1 MASRLT
7 TLYRLFPAAAALRS
21 DWWRGRRLS
30 DVTPPTRRV
39 RVEAGLWAA
48 ARWPAGTAPIGRRGA
63 SRGGGAVWREGGS
76 GPRRFLAAPVAEA
89 SPFAGGGREERA
101 AAGGIMPG
109 ARRSLASPVVSG
121 VLCPCGSPRAAAT
134 PGPGAEGSG
143 GGSCGRA
150 VCEASEQDRRLRA
163 LFQKLDVNRDGAL
176 CIHDLAVGLGR
187 LGLHR
192 TELDLLKI
200 VKAGDKDLDGQLD
213 FEEFVHYLQDH
224 EKKLRLVFKSLDKKN
239 DGRIDAQE
247 IVQSLRDLG
256 VKISEQQAEKILKS
270 MDKNGTMTIDWNEW
284 RDYHLLHP
292 VENIPEIILYWKH
305 STIFDVG
312 ENLTVPDEFT
322 VEERQTGMW
331 WRHLVAGGGA
341 GAVSRT
347 CTAPLD
353 RLKVLM
359 QVHASRSN
367 NMCIIGGFTQM
378 IREGGTRS
386 LWRGNGINVLKIAPE
401 SAIKFMAYE
410 QIKRFIGTDQ
420 EMLRIHERLLAGS
433 LAGAIAQSSI
443 YPMEVLKTRMALRKT
458 GQYSGMLDC
467 AKNILSKEGMAAF
480 YKGYIPNMLGIIPYA
495 GIDLAVY
502 ETLKNA
508 WLQRYAVNSAD
519 PGVFVLLA
527 CGTISST
534 CGQLAS
540 YPLALVRTRMQAQ
553 ASVEGAPEVTM
564 RGLFKHILKTE
575 GAFGLYRGLAPNFMK
590 VIPAVSISYVVY
602 ENLKMTLG
610 VQSR

>member
-1 MASRLT
+1 MLCLC
-7 TLYRLFPAAAALRS
+7 LYVPLIGEAQTEFQYFESKGLPAELKS
-21 DWWRGRRLS
+21 IFKLS
-30 DVTPPTRRV
+30 VFIPSQEFSTYRQ
-39 RVEAGLWAA
+39 WK
-48 ARWPAGTAPIGRRGA
+48 
-63 SRGGGAVWREGGS
+63 
-76 GPRRFLAAPVAEA
+76 
-89 SPFAGGGREERA
+89 
-101 AAGGIMPG
+101 
-109 ARRSLASPVVSG
+109 
-121 VLCPCGSPRAAAT
+121 
-134 PGPGAEGSG
+134 
-143 GGSCGRA
+143 
-150 VCEASEQDRRLRA
+150 Q
-163 LFQKLDVNRDGAL
+163 
-176 CIHDLAVGLGR
+176 
-187 LGLHR
+187 
-192 TELDLLKI
+192 KI
-200 VKAGDKDLDGQLD
+200 VQAGDKDLDGQLD

-247 IVQSLRDLG
+247 IMQSLRDLG

-367 NMCIIGGFTQM
+367 NMCIVGGFTQM
-378 IREGGTRS
+378 IREGGAKS

-410 QIKRFIGTDQ
+410 QIKRLVGSDQ
-420 EMLRIHERLLAGS
+420 ETLRIHERLVAGS

-443 YPMEVLKTRMALRKT
+443 YPMEVRATSVLGRAVYVEVRVQSGPGSHFRHFRWALQVLKTRMALRKT

-467 AKNILSKEGMAAF
+467 ARKILAREGMAAF
-480 YKGYIPNMLGIIPYA
+480 YKGYVPNMLGIIPYA

-527 CGTISST
+527 CGTMSST

-553 ASVEGAPEVTM
+553 ASIEGAPEVTM
-564 RGLFKHILKTE
+564 SSLFRQILRTE

-602 ENLKMTLG
+602 ENLKITLG

>member
-1 MASRLT
+1 MLCLC
-7 TLYRLFPAAAALRS
+7 LYVPVFGESQTEFQYFESKGLPAQLKS
-21 DWWRGRRLS
+21 IFRLS
-30 DVTPPTRRV
+30 
-39 RVEAGLWAA
+39 
-48 ARWPAGTAPIGRRGA
+48 
-63 SRGGGAVWREGGS
+63 
-76 GPRRFLAAPVAEA
+76 
-89 SPFAGGGREERA
+89 
-101 AAGGIMPG
+101 
-109 ARRSLASPVVSG
+109 
-121 VLCPCGSPRAAAT
+121 
-134 PGPGAEGSG
+134 
-143 GGSCGRA
+143 
-150 VCEASEQDRRLRA
+150 
-163 LFQKLDVNRDGAL
+163 LFVPSQEFSTYRQWKQ
-176 CIHDLAVGLGR
+176 
-187 LGLHR
+187 
-192 TELDLLKI
+192 KI

-247 IVQSLRDLG
+247 IMQSLRDLG
-256 VKISEQQAEKILKS
+256 VKISEQQAEKILKRIRTGHFWGPVTY

-359 QVHASRSN
+359 QVGTH
-367 NMCIIGGFTQM
+367 MCIVGGFTHM
-378 IREGGTRS
+378 IR
-386 LWRGNGINVLKIAPE
+386 RGWPSRLAGMAPVLKIAPE
-401 SAIKFMAYE
+401 SAIHHAVAGF
-410 QIKRFIGTDQ
+410 
-420 EMLRIHERLLAGS
+420 LAGS
-433 LAGAIAQSSI
+433 
-443 YPMEVLKTRMALRKT
+443 VLKTRMALRKT

-502 ETLKNA
+502 ETLKNT

>member
-1 MASRLT
+1 MLCLS
-7 TLYRLFPAAAALRS
+7 LYVPVPDQSQAEFQCFESEGLPSELKSIF
-21 DWWRGRRLS
+21 RLS
-30 DVTPPTRRV
+30 LFIPSQEFYTYRQ
-39 RVEAGLWAA
+39 
-48 ARWPAGTAPIGRRGA
+48 
-63 SRGGGAVWREGGS
+63 WR
-76 GPRRFLAAPVAEA
+76 
-89 SPFAGGGREERA
+89 
-101 AAGGIMPG
+101 
-109 ARRSLASPVVSG
+109 
-121 VLCPCGSPRAAAT
+121 
-134 PGPGAEGSG
+134 
-143 GGSCGRA
+143 
-150 VCEASEQDRRLRA
+150 Q
-163 LFQKLDVNRDGAL
+163 
-176 CIHDLAVGLGR
+176 
-187 LGLHR
+187 
-192 TELDLLKI
+192 KI
-200 VKAGDKDLDGQLD
+200 VKAGDKDQDGQLD
-213 FEEFVHYLQDH
+213 FEEFVHYLRDH
-224 EKKLRLVFKSLDKKN
+224 EKKLRLVFRSLDKKN

-247 IVQSLRDLG
+247 IMQSLRDLG
-256 VKISEQQAEKILKS
+256 TNISEQQAEKILKS

-292 VENIPEIILYWKH
+292 AENIPEIILYWKH

-312 ENLTVPDEFT
+312 ENLIVPDEFT
-322 VEERQTGMW
+322 VEEIQTGMW

-367 NMCIIGGFTQM
+367 NMSIVGGFTHM
-378 IREGGTRS
+378 LREGGWRS
-386 LWRGNGINVLKIAPE
+386 LWRGNGINVIKIGPE

-410 QIKRFIGTDQ
+410 QIKRFIGSDQ
-420 EMLRIHERLLAGS
+420 ETLGIHERLVAGS
-433 LAGAIAQSSI
+433 LAGVIAQSSI

-458 GQYSGMLDC
+458 GQYQGMLDC
-467 AKNILSKEGMAAF
+467 GKKILLKEGVSAF
-480 YKGYIPNMLGIIPYA
+480 YKGYVPNMLGIIPYA

-508 WLQRYAVNSAD
+508 WLQRYATSSAD

-553 ASVEGAPEVTM
+553 ASVEGAPQSSM
-564 RGLFKHILKTE
+564 SNLFKHIIKTE

-602 ENLKMTLG
+602 ENLKLTLG
-610 VQSR
+610 VTSR

>member
-1 MASRLT
+1 MVSSVLCRCVAS
-7 TLYRLFPAAAALRS
+7 PPPDAAAA
-21 DWWRGRRLS
+21 
-30 DVTPPTRRV
+30 
-39 RVEAGLWAA
+39 AA
-48 ARWPAGTAPIGRRGA
+48 SSSASSPASVGDPC
-63 SRGGGAVWREGGS
+63 GGAICGG
-76 GPRRFLAAPVAEA
+76 P
-89 SPFAGGGREERA
+89 
-101 AAGGIMPG
+101 
-109 ARRSLASPVVSG
+109 
-121 VLCPCGSPRAAAT
+121 
-134 PGPGAEGSG
+134 
-143 GGSCGRA
+143 
-150 VCEASEQDRRLRA
+150 DHRLRLWR
-163 LFQKLDVNRDGAL
+163 LFQTLDVNRDGGL
-176 CIHDLAVGLGR
+176 CVNDLAVGLRR

-192 TELDLLKI
+192 TEGELQKI
-200 VKAGDKDLDGQLD
+200 VQAGDKDLDGQLD

-247 IVQSLRDLG
+247 IMQSLRDLG

-305 STIFDVG
+305 ST
-312 ENLTVPDEFT
+312 
-322 VEERQTGMW
+322 
-331 WRHLVAGGGA
+331 
-341 GAVSRT
+341 
-347 CTAPLD
+347 
-353 RLKVLM
+353 
-359 QVHASRSN
+359 VHASRSN
-367 NMCIIGGFTQM
+367 NMGIVGGFTQM
-378 IREGGTRS
+378 IREGGARS

-410 QIKRFIGTDQ
+410 QIKRLVGSDQ
-420 EMLRIHERLLAGS
+420 ETLRIHERLVAGS

-467 AKNILSKEGMAAF
+467 ARRILAREGVAAF
-480 YKGYIPNMLGIIPYA
+480 YKGYVPNMLGIIPYA

-527 CGTISST
+527 CGTMSST

-553 ASVEGAPEVTM
+553 ASIEGAPEVTM
-564 RGLFKHILKTE
+564 SSLFKQILRTE

-602 ENLKMTLG
+602 ENLKITLG

>member
-1 MASRLT
+1 MRVPARICGGERRRRERGVLRAVAVRGLRAGPASPDLVPEAR
-7 TLYRLFPAAAALRS
+7 RESRRRALHPRS
-21 DWWRGRRLS
+21 G
-30 DVTPPTRRV
+30 
-39 RVEAGLWAA
+39 
-48 ARWPAGTAPIGRRGA
+48 RGA
-63 SRGGGAVWREGGS
+63 
-76 GPRRFLAAPVAEA
+76 GP
-89 SPFAGGGREERA
+89 
-101 AAGGIMPG
+101 
-109 ARRSLASPVVSG
+109 
-121 VLCPCGSPRAAAT
+121 PRAAPLRAGSAAESFFAWHAT
-134 PGPGAEGSG
+134 GAAEEPFCGDRSSLPEGS
-143 GGSCGRA
+143 A
-150 VCEASEQDRRLRA
+150 AWM
-163 LFQKLDVNRDGAL
+163 
-176 CIHDLAVGLGR
+176 
-187 LGLHR
+187 
-192 TELDLLKI
+192 LLNNPVFLLKPLSKI

-378 IREGGTRS
+378 IREGGPRS

-467 AKNILSKEGMAAF
+467 AKNILAKEGMAAF

-502 ETLKNA
+502 ETLKNT

-610 VQSR
+610 VDSR

>member
-1 MASRLT
+1 MLCLS
-7 TLYRLFPAAAALRS
+7 LYVPVFDQSQAEFQYFES
-21 DWWRGRRLS
+21 DELPSELKSIFSLSLLIPSQEFSNYRQWR
-30 DVTPPTRRV
+30 
-39 RVEAGLWAA
+39 
-48 ARWPAGTAPIGRRGA
+48 
-63 SRGGGAVWREGGS
+63 
-76 GPRRFLAAPVAEA
+76 
-89 SPFAGGGREERA
+89 
-101 AAGGIMPG
+101 
-109 ARRSLASPVVSG
+109 
-121 VLCPCGSPRAAAT
+121 
-134 PGPGAEGSG
+134 
-143 GGSCGRA
+143 
-150 VCEASEQDRRLRA
+150 Q
-163 LFQKLDVNRDGAL
+163 
-176 CIHDLAVGLGR
+176 
-187 LGLHR
+187 
-192 TELDLLKI
+192 KI
-200 VKAGDKDLDGQLD
+200 VKAGDKDQDGQLD
-213 FEEFVHYLQDH
+213 FEEFVHYLRDH

-247 IVQSLRDLG
+247 IMQSLRDLG
-256 VKISEQQAEKILKS
+256 VNISEQQAEKILMRIRTGRWGPVTH

-292 VENIPEIILYWKH
+292 AENIPEIILYWKH

-312 ENLTVPDEFT
+312 ENLIVPDEFT
-322 VEERQTGMW
+322 VEEKQTGMW

-367 NMCIIGGFTQM
+367 NMSILGGFTQM
-378 IREGGTRS
+378 IREGGFRS
-386 LWRGNGINVLKIAPE
+386 LWRGNGINVIKIAPE

-410 QIKRFIGTDQ
+410 QMKRIIGSDQ
-420 EMLRIHERLLAGS
+420 ETLGIHERLVAGS
-433 LAGAIAQSSI
+433 LAGVIAQSSI

-458 GQYSGMLDC
+458 GQYQGMLDC
-467 AKNILSKEGMAAF
+467 GKKMLLKEGLSAF
-480 YKGYIPNMLGIIPYA
+480 YKGYVPNMLGIIPYA

-508 WLQRYAVNSAD
+508 WLQRYATSSAD

-540 YPLALVRTRMQAQ
+540 YPLALVRTRMQAE
-553 ASVEGAPEVTM
+553 ASVEGGPQMTM
-564 RGLFKHILKTE
+564 SKLFKHIVKTE

-602 ENLKMTLG
+602 ENLKLTLG

>member
-1 MASRLT
+1 MLQM
-7 TLYRLFPAAAALRS
+7 LWHF
-21 DWWRGRRLS
+21 LS
-30 DVTPPTRRV
+30 
-39 RVEAGLWAA
+39 
-48 ARWPAGTAPIGRRGA
+48 
-63 SRGGGAVWREGGS
+63 
-76 GPRRFLAAPVAEA
+76 
-89 SPFAGGGREERA
+89 
-101 AAGGIMPG
+101 
-109 ARRSLASPVVSG
+109 SL
-121 VLCPCGSPRAAAT
+121 LPRA
-134 PGPGAEGSG
+134 GCQGSREGSG
-143 GGSCGRA
+143 NEVRGSPAPARGDQMPSFLGKQDGRA
-150 VCEASEQDRRLRA
+150 EAAEKRPTIL
-163 LFQKLDVNRDGAL
+163 LV
-176 CIHDLAVGLGR
+176 VGPA
-187 LGLHR
+187 
-192 TELDLLKI
+192 DQFPKKI
-200 VKAGDKDLDGQLD
+200 VQAGDKDLDGQLD

-247 IVQSLRDLG
+247 IMQSLRDLG
-256 VKISEQQAEKILKS
+256 VKISEQQPLGPLGPVDTWAPVRWSCS

-367 NMCIIGGFTQM
+367 NMCIVGGFTQM
-378 IREGGTRS
+378 IREGGARS

-410 QIKRFIGTDQ
+410 QIKRLVGTDQ
-420 EMLRIHERLLAGS
+420 ETLRIHERLVAGS

-467 AKNILSKEGMAAF
+467 ARKILAREGVAAF
-480 YKGYIPNMLGIIPYA
+480 YKGYVPNMLGIIPYA

-527 CGTISST
+527 CGTMSST

-553 ASVEGAPEVTM
+553 ASVEGAPEVSM
-564 RGLFKHILKTE
+564 SSLFKQILRTE

-602 ENLKMTLG
+602 ENLKITLG

>member
-1 MASRLT
+1 MVSSVLCRCVASPPPDAT
-7 TLYRLFPAAAALRS
+7 ATASSSASSPAS
-21 DWWRGRRLS
+21 VGD
-30 DVTPPTRRV
+30 PC
-39 RVEAGLWAA
+39 
-48 ARWPAGTAPIGRRGA
+48 
-63 SRGGGAVWREGGS
+63 GGAVCGG
-76 GPRRFLAAPVAEA
+76 PDHQL
-89 SPFAGGGREERA
+89 
-101 AAGGIMPG
+101 
-109 ARRSLASPVVSG
+109 
-121 VLCPCGSPRAAAT
+121 
-134 PGPGAEGSG
+134 
-143 GGSCGRA
+143 
-150 VCEASEQDRRLRA
+150 RLWS
-163 LFQKLDVNRDGAL
+163 LFQTLDVNRDGGL
-176 CIHDLAVGLGR
+176 CVNDLAVGLRR

-192 TELDLLKI
+192 TEGELRCQDSREGNDHGARGTQAPARGDQMSTFLGKQNGRNSFLSMLCLCLYMPIAGEAQTEFQYFESKGLPAELKSIFKLSVFIPSQEFSTYRQWKQKI
-200 VKAGDKDLDGQLD
+200 VQAGDKDLDGQLD

-247 IVQSLRDLG
+247 IMQSLRDLG
-256 VKISEQQAEKILKS
+256 VKISEQQAEKILKRIRTGHFWGPVTY

-378 IREGGTRS
+378 IREGGAKS

-410 QIKRFIGTDQ
+410 QMKRLVGSDQ
-420 EMLRIHERLLAGS
+420 ETLRIHERLVAGS

-467 AKNILSKEGMAAF
+467 ARRILAKEGVAAF

-502 ETLKNA
+502 ETLKNT

-553 ASVEGAPEVTM
+553 ASIEGAPEVTM
-564 RGLFKHILKTE
+564 SSLFKQILRTE

-602 ENLKMTLG
+602 ENLKITLG

>member
-1 MASRLT
+1 MLQM
-7 TLYRLFPAAAALRS
+7 LWHF
-21 DWWRGRRLS
+21 LS
-30 DVTPPTRRV
+30 
-39 RVEAGLWAA
+39 
-48 ARWPAGTAPIGRRGA
+48 
-63 SRGGGAVWREGGS
+63 
-76 GPRRFLAAPVAEA
+76 
-89 SPFAGGGREERA
+89 
-101 AAGGIMPG
+101 
-109 ARRSLASPVVSG
+109 SL
-121 VLCPCGSPRAAAT
+121 LPRA
-134 PGPGAEGSG
+134 GCQGSREGSG
-143 GGSCGRA
+143 NEVRGSPAPARGDQMPSFLGKQDGRA
-150 VCEASEQDRRLRA
+150 EAAEKRPTIL
-163 LFQKLDVNRDGAL
+163 LV
-176 CIHDLAVGLGR
+176 VGPA
-187 LGLHR
+187 
-192 TELDLLKI
+192 DQFPKKI
-200 VKAGDKDLDGQLD
+200 VQAGDKDLDGQLD

-247 IVQSLRDLG
+247 IMQSLRDLG

-367 NMCIIGGFTQM
+367 NMCIVGGFTQM
-378 IREGGTRS
+378 IREGGARS

-410 QIKRFIGTDQ
+410 QIKRLVGTDQ
-420 EMLRIHERLLAGS
+420 ETLRIHERLVAGS

-467 AKNILSKEGMAAF
+467 ARKILAREGVAAF
-480 YKGYIPNMLGIIPYA
+480 YKGYVPNMLGIIPYA

-502 ETLKNA
+502 EVSPGG
-508 WLQRYAVNSAD
+508 LQ
-519 PGVFVLLA
+519 
-527 CGTISST
+527 
-534 CGQLAS
+534 
-540 YPLALVRTRMQAQ
+540 PLEQHKRLR
-553 ASVEGAPEVTM
+553 AP
-564 RGLFKHILKTE
+564 L
-575 GAFGLYRGLAPNFMK
+575 
-590 VIPAVSISYVVY
+590 PAVGQTPRRVDPLGTSEIRGWSPRRLSCLLQGSPVTPPGPRTPRFCTPEGWAGRLRSTGVGLPG
-602 ENLKMTLG
+602 EGKGGAVSAPSPLPTLC
-610 VQSR
+610 RNP

>member
-1 MASRLT
+1 MMHQQGSLMPP
-7 TLYRLFPAAAALRS
+7 LLSGVFCQC
-21 DWWRGRRLS
+21 RGV
-30 DVTPPTRRV
+30 DP
-39 RVEAGLWAA
+39 
-48 ARWPAGTAPIGRRGA
+48 
-63 SRGGGAVWREGGS
+63 GGGGGH
-76 GPRRFLAAPVAEA
+76 AEA
-89 SPFAGGGREERA
+89 PSP
-101 AAGGIMPG
+101 
-109 ARRSLASPVVSG
+109 ASPSQPVTRQPVGSDKDPDSCRSSQPCE
-121 VLCPCGSPRAAAT
+121 LCG
-134 PGPGAEGSG
+134 GP
-143 GGSCGRA
+143 
-150 VCEASEQDRRLRA
+150 EQDHRLKV
-163 LFQKLDVNRDGAL
+163 LFQVLDVNGDGGI
-176 CIHDLAVGLGR
+176 CVNDLTIGLKK
-187 LGLHR
+187 LGVHR
-192 TELDLLKI
+192 TEHELMKI

-213 FEEFVHYLQDH
+213 FEEFVHYLRDH

-239 DGRIDAQE
+239 DGRIDSQE
-247 IVQSLRDLG
+247 IMQSLRDLG
-256 VKISEQQAEKILKS
+256 VNISEQQAEKILKRIRRGHIWAPIMY

-292 VENIPEIILYWKH
+292 ADNIPEIILYWKH

-312 ENLTVPDEFT
+312 ESLMVPDEFT
-322 VEERQTGMW
+322 AEEKKTGMW

-367 NMCIIGGFTQM
+367 SMRIAGGFLHM
-378 IREGGTRS
+378 IREGGVRS
-386 LWRGNGINVLKIAPE
+386 LWRGNGINVIKIGPE

-410 QIKRFIGTDQ
+410 QIKRLIGSNQ
-420 EMLRIHERLLAGS
+420 ETLGITERLVAGS
-433 LAGAIAQSSI
+433 LAGVIAQSSI
-443 YPMEVLKTRMALRKT
+443 YPMEVLKTRLALRRT
-458 GQYSGMLDC
+458 GQFSGIADC
-467 AKNILSKEGMAAF
+467 AKHIFQKEGLAAF

-502 ETLKNA
+502 ETLKNS
-508 WLQRYAVNSAD
+508 WLQRFATDSAD

-527 CGTISST
+527 CGTTSST

-553 ASVEGAPEVTM
+553 ATVEGGPQMTM
-564 RGLFKHILKTE
+564 TGLFRHIVQTE
-575 GAFGLYRGLAPNFMK
+575 GATGLYRGLAPNFMK

-602 ENLKMTLG
+602 EHLKITLG

>member
-1 MASRLT
+1 MLCLC
-7 TLYRLFPAAAALRS
+7 LYVPLIGETQTEFQYFESKGLPAELKS
-21 DWWRGRRLS
+21 IFKLS
-30 DVTPPTRRV
+30 VFIPSQEFSTYRQ
-39 RVEAGLWAA
+39 WK
-48 ARWPAGTAPIGRRGA
+48 
-63 SRGGGAVWREGGS
+63 
-76 GPRRFLAAPVAEA
+76 
-89 SPFAGGGREERA
+89 
-101 AAGGIMPG
+101 
-109 ARRSLASPVVSG
+109 
-121 VLCPCGSPRAAAT
+121 
-134 PGPGAEGSG
+134 
-143 GGSCGRA
+143 
-150 VCEASEQDRRLRA
+150 Q
-163 LFQKLDVNRDGAL
+163 
-176 CIHDLAVGLGR
+176 
-187 LGLHR
+187 
-192 TELDLLKI
+192 KI
-200 VKAGDKDLDGQLD
+200 VQAGDKDLDGQLD

-247 IVQSLRDLG
+247 IMQSLRDLG

-367 NMCIIGGFTQM
+367 NMCIVGGFTQM
-378 IREGGTRS
+378 IREGGAKS

-410 QIKRFIGTDQ
+410 QIKRLMGSDQ
-420 EMLRIHERLLAGS
+420 ETLRIHERLVAGS

-467 AKNILSKEGMAAF
+467 ARKILAREGVAAF
-480 YKGYIPNMLGIIPYA
+480 YKGYVPNMLGIIPYA

-527 CGTISST
+527 CGTMSST

-553 ASVEGAPEVTM
+553 GNAGSGPVPTGSSPRAGRGLGRSWQTLMGASLTTASIEGAPEVTM
-564 RGLFKHILKTE
+564 SSLFRQILRTE

-602 ENLKMTLG
+602 ENLKITLG

>member
-1 MASRLT
+1 
-7 TLYRLFPAAAALRS
+7 
-21 DWWRGRRLS
+21 
-30 DVTPPTRRV
+30 
-39 RVEAGLWAA
+39 
-48 ARWPAGTAPIGRRGA
+48 
-63 SRGGGAVWREGGS
+63 
-76 GPRRFLAAPVAEA
+76 
-89 SPFAGGGREERA
+89 
-101 AAGGIMPG
+101 MPG

-121 VLCPCGSPRAAAT
+121 VLCPCGSPHGSAV
-134 PGPGAEGSG
+134 ESG
-143 GGSCGRA
+143 GSSSSGGGGGNAGSCGRSL
-150 VCEASEQDRRLRA
+150 CEASEQDRRLRT

-192 TELDLLKI
+192 SELDLLQSFFAWRERHGGTVLWELELAAEGSPAWMLLNNPVFLLKPLSKI

-367 NMCIIGGFTQM
+367 NMCIVGGFTQM
-378 IREGGTRS
+378 IREGGPRS

-467 AKNILSKEGMAAF
+467 AKNILAKEGMAAF

-502 ETLKNA
+502 ETLKNT

-610 VQSR
+610 VDSR

>member
-1 MASRLT
+1 MQSLQPETSPRQPQEAVSQRPLVLWSRPSEVNSHHPWHLEET
-7 TLYRLFPAAAALRS
+7 GMLQMLGHF
-21 DWWRGRRLS
+21 LS
-30 DVTPPTRRV
+30 S
-39 RVEAGLWAA
+39 L
-48 ARWPAGTAPIGRRGA
+48 
-63 SRGGGAVWREGGS
+63 
-76 GPRRFLAAPVAEA
+76 FLAAGCQGSREDTDPEGRGTQTPSQGDQMTSFLGKQDGRDEATEKRSTILLVVGPAEQF
-89 SPFAGGGREERA
+89 P
-101 AAGGIMPG
+101 
-109 ARRSLASPVVSG
+109 
-121 VLCPCGSPRAAAT
+121 
-134 PGPGAEGSG
+134 
-143 GGSCGRA
+143 
-150 VCEASEQDRRLRA
+150 
-163 LFQKLDVNRDGAL
+163 K
-176 CIHDLAVGLGR
+176 
-187 LGLHR
+187 
-192 TELDLLKI
+192 KI
-200 VKAGDKDLDGQLD
+200 VQAGDKDLDGQLD

-247 IVQSLRDLG
+247 IMQSLRDLG

-322 VEERQTGMW
+322 VEERLTGMW

-367 NMCIIGGFTQM
+367 NMCIVGGFTQM
-378 IREGGTRS
+378 IREGGAKS

-410 QIKRFIGTDQ
+410 QIKRLVGSDQ
-420 EMLRIHERLLAGS
+420 ETLRIHERLVAGS

-467 AKNILSKEGMAAF
+467 ARRILAKEGVAAF

-502 ETLKNA
+502 ETLKNT

-553 ASVEGAPEVTM
+553 ASIEGAPEVTM
-564 RGLFKHILKTE
+564 SSLFRHILRTE

-602 ENLKMTLG
+602 ENLKITLG